1 VQLLFWYQ
9 YGDKINYVFPKYPG
23 SLYQVLEGEL
33 DDRISHSRPSK
44 YRSAL
49 QHWLWQGMVDL
60 MGALKFFHTPG
71 PDQNV
76 IPLDVIAAHFDLK
89 PANVLVTANGVLL
102 LTDFGQARIKRHN
115 PLGGS
120 SLTAQSGDEN
130 YRPPPTSPSP
140 PLRKPLLSST
150 LGPVQDIRLRWTRA
164 YDVWSM
170 ACIMTEVI
178 EYIMHGSAGFKRF
191 REQRFGEDRLSAAFW
206 TGDSNGGYRL
216 KSAVELVLYK
226 FEESQDRYLI
236 TVTNLIRTMF
246 SIEPLQRPP
255 ISDCLDI
262 LSEDFPTD
270 DWPLKEDDEVS
281 IAGLGTFPQLRNM

>member
-1 VQLLFWYQ
+1 
-9 YGDKINYVFPKYPG
+9 
-23 SLYQVLEGEL
+23 
-33 DDRISHSRPSK
+33 
-44 YRSAL
+44 
-49 QHWLWQGMVDL
+49 
-60 MGALKFFHTPG
+60 
-71 PDQNV
+71 
-76 IPLDVIAAHFDLK
+76 
-89 PANVLVTANGVLL
+89 
-102 LTDFGQARIKRHN
+102 
-115 PLGGS
+115 
-120 SLTAQSGDEN
+120 
-130 YRPPPTSPSP
+130 
-140 PLRKPLLSST
+140 
-150 LGPVQDIRLRWTRA
+150 
-164 YDVWSM
+164 
-170 ACIMTEVI
+170 MTEVI
-178 EYIMHGSAGFKRF
+178 EYIMHGSTGFKRF

-236 TVTNLIRTMF
+236 TVTNLIRIMF